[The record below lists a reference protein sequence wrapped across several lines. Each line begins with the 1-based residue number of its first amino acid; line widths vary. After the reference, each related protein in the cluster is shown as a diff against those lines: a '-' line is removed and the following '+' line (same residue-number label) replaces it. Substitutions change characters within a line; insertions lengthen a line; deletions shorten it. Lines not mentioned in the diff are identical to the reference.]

1 MTIRDYLRRQKRRS
15 YAVLHLGILI
25 FIGGAIAGASVP
37 QVVRL
42 ELGRADVTAVC
53 FAESPDV
60 LAEERSGSHRFFR
73 SSASGFTTSIGLPAA
88 HASSRST
95 PPA

>member
-1 MTIRDYLRRQKRRS
+1 MVGGSLAERHNAHQ
-15 YAVLHLGILI
+15 VLFEHLHGH
-25 FIGGAIAGASVP
+25 AVP

-42 ELGRADVTAVC
+42 ELGRAEVTAVC